1 MEKVTYIWKI
11 KGSRLWSF
19 HTVQS
24 LRLRAISHL
33 YWCSNSE
40 VFVDVWL
47 PWKNP
52 ALNDVQSAKLTL
64 NLNPLLFLRN
74 AQPRVIIQG
83 EMEVNGTVDHSEYWK
98 NLESSPTSPSVPRSL
113 RRVVPRPVP
122 RAVPL
127 SVSRSVPC
135 FVSRSVPCSV
145 SRFVPRSVLNSVPR
159 SVPCFILFIV
169 DKKGLSSIF
178 SSLLTGD
185 NWTCS
190 TPLISYRSKICWK
203 AHWPKIKRM
212 MLNSYVA
219 NWSYWSHIQINPKGF
234 LCFCNCLN
242 CNNHNDDHIW
252 TFKICISAVHIIF
265 TFHSFHG
272 LR

>member
-11 KGSRLWSF
+11 KGSRPWSF

-40 VFVDVWL
+40 VFVNVWL

-52 ALNDVQSAKLTL
+52 ALNDVQSTKLTL

-113 RRVVPRPVP
+113 RRVVPRSVP

-127 SVSRSVPC
+127 FRFPLRFPLLSTLVR
-135 FVSRSVPCSV
+135 RSVPCSV
-145 SRFVPRSVLNSVPR
+145 TRFVPRSVLNSVPRSVCGSVPR

-169 DKKGLSSIF
+169 DKKGLLSSHH
-178 SSLLTGD
+178 S
-185 NWTCS
+185 
-190 TPLISYRSKICWK
+190 
-203 AHWPKIKRM
+203 WPVIIEH
-212 MLNSYVA
+212 VVHH
-219 NWSYWSHIQINPKGF
+219 WSHTDPKFVGKSID
-234 LCFCNCLN
+234 L
-242 CNNHNDDHIW
+242 
-252 TFKICISAVHIIF
+252 K
-265 TFHSFHG
+265 
-272 LR
+272 